1 MEKIPI
7 HESAADAI
15 LQKLTEILIPPI
27 NLIIKPQD
35 VLEETF
41 KSYYALEGVLAK
53 KIKDREAALL
63 QAQKDLEQAKK
74 EYELRTANPEL
85 FVSKTVEEIAIMK
98 FNAVRSL
105 LNTQARAFEDGAST
119 VLKRAIKKAVSQ

>member
-15 LQKLTEILIPPI
+15 LQKLTEILVPPI
-27 NLIIKPQD
+27 NTIIKPSE
-35 VLEETF
+35 VLEEAF

-85 FVSKTVEEIAIMK
+85 FVSKTAEEIAIMK